1 MKPSIPAISLI
12 SLAAL
17 TLSSPI
23 LAQPAKATDKSADK
37 AAVAPKV
44 TPPNPAEFDKQ
55 MSQIQTHMQQMQAQ
69 MDKIRQTQDPQER
82 QRLLQDHWNSMQ
94 AAMSTMDG
102 MWGPNGCFGGAGM
115 MGGGMGMMGGGH
127 MMMGGNMMGWDHM
140 RGYYSGLTPEQMK
153 QRQYMMDRY
162 MPMQQMMMDHMLW
175 HQRWQ
180 STPPAAPET
189 K

>member
-1 MKPSIPAISLI
+1 MKPSILAIPLI

-17 TLSSPI
+17 TLCQPI
-23 LAQPAKATDKSADK
+23 LAQPAKAVDKSADK
-37 AAVAPKV
+37 GAAAKV

-69 MDKIRQTQDPQER
+69 MEKIRKTQDPQER
-82 QRLLQDHWNSMQ
+82 QRLLQDHWGSMQ
-94 AAMSTMDG
+94 AAMSTMEG

-115 MGGGMGMMGGGH
+115 MGCGH
-127 MMMGGNMMGWDHM
+127 MMGGNMMGWDHM
-140 RGYYSGLTPEQMK
+140 RGYYSGLTPEQTK

-162 MPMQQMMMDHMLW
+162 MPMQQMMMDHMMW

>member
-1 MKPSIPAISLI
+1 MKPSLLAIPLI

-17 TLSSPI
+17 TLCPPVT
-23 LAQPAKATDKSADK
+23 AQPVKAADKNTDK
-37 AAVAPKV
+37 AAATKV

-69 MDKIRQTQDPQER
+69 MEKIRQTQDPQER

-94 AAMSTMDG
+94 AAMSTMNG
-102 MWGPNGCFGGAGM
+102 MWGPNGCFGGAAM
-115 MGGGMGMMGGGH
+115 MGGGMGMMGSGH
-127 MMMGGNMMGWDHM
+127 MMGGNMMGWDHM
-140 RGYYSGLTPEQMK
+140 RSYYSGLTPEQMK

>member
-37 AAVAPKV
+37 AAEAPKV

-115 MGGGMGMMGGGH
+115 MGGGMGPGYGMGPMGMMGGMMNMMGGGCP
-127 MMMGGNMMGWDHM
+127 MGMMGGDMGPGMSGYGPGMMGGGMMGGNQPQQQQGHFVF
-140 RGYYSGLTPEQMK
+140 K
-153 QRQYMMDRY
+153 QSQ
-162 MPMQQMMMDHMLW
+162 
-175 HQRWQ
+175 
-180 STPPAAPET
+180 
-189 K
+189 

>member
-1 MKPSIPAISLI
+1 MLFR
-12 SLAAL
+12 SLAAFA
-17 TLSSPI
+17 TE
-23 LAQPAKATDKSADK
+23 LAALGPGVQTRDQTD
-37 AAVAPKV
+37 V
-44 TPPNPAEFDKQ
+44 E
-55 MSQIQTHMQQMQAQ
+55 QMQAQ
-69 MDKIRQTQDPQER
+69 MDKIHKTQDPQER

-102 MWGPNGCFGGAGM
+102 MWGPNGCFGGA
-115 MGGGMGMMGGGH
+115 GMMGGGH

-180 STPPAAPET
+180 STPPAVPET

>member
-1 MKPSIPAISLI
+1 MKPSILAISLI

-17 TLSSPI
+17 TASSPT
-23 LAQPAKATDKSADK
+23 LAQPAKAADKSADK
-37 AAVAPKV
+37 DAAPQKV
-44 TPPNPAEFDKQ
+44 TQPKPAEFDKQ
-55 MSQIQTHMQQMQAQ
+55 MSQIQAHMQLMQTQ

-94 AAMSTMDG
+94 AAMSAMDN
-102 MWGPNGCFGGAGM
+102 MWGPDGCFGGAS
-115 MGGGMGMMGGGH
+115 MMGGGH
-127 MMMGGNMMGWDHM
+127 MMGGNMMSWDHM
-140 RGYYSGLTPEQMK
+140 RGYYSGLTPEQAK

-162 MPMQQMMMDHMLW
+162 MPMQQKMMDHMLW

-180 STPPAAPET
+180 STPPAVPET